1 MNKSIRLAIGCWLC
15 LLAITSQLVVSLK
28 HHLVLED
35 DHRVF
40 VSVSS
45 FGYLFGGRLEVI
57 VKNLT
62 IAPEPLLDKVEPE
75 FGFVLIKADMRRNT
89 FIINPEIPRS
99 TCALTDPR
107 RYFNQNLMTMRIV
120 PSDKRVL
127 VNCIGDN
134 KLPPIRQMPAQS
146 ESSSSSHG
154 SYKHIPVRRA
164 AVTDELSPPQENAT
178 TTNSIG
184 HGLQF
189 PNAESFIPEAR
200 IEIESS
206 HGCSSPT
213 KDLELQIHESRGRK
227 SYSFNFTMLI
237 DNLDYEGFYHFVFH
251 NCRGRGALVQES
263 QNNIYAFQRT
273 RFNLSMFLWETN
285 YPQNYL
291 SAGLMALPQMYFILS
306 VMFFLVGF
314 VWVNFISRQRENA
327 LKIHHL
333 MTTLVFAKA
342 SSLLFH
348 GINYHYIA
356 VYGQP
361 VVTWAY
367 LYYVTRSLKGALFFM
382 TLALIGSGWSFVKH
396 ILSEKDKKIILVIV
410 GLQVIAHVTEIVLDE
425 STEGEKNIELLA
437 EVVSLVDL
445 SCCIAILYPISW
457 SVRHLEEASRTDG
470 KAAINLKRLELFK
483 RFYVISTVYVYVT
496 RILTFVLISMLS
508 YRYSWLAQ
516 LIGELVTL
524 IYFIVTGMYFQPV
537 PTNPYL
543 LLSTDNDQE
552 EDILF
557 SVDAQ
562 EMSRLGDENLL
573 DTKNQET
580 EDLES
585 GLLDGGEGVRKK
597 VVRRL
602 VDDIV

>member
-1 MNKSIRLAIGCWLC
+1 MNSPIRLAIVWLC
-15 LLAITSQLVVSLK
+15 LLAALCNRAVVSLK

-45 FGYLFGGRLEVI
+45 FGYLLGGRLEVI

-62 IAPEPLLDKVEPE
+62 IAPPLLLNQVEPE

-89 FIINPEIPRS
+89 FIINPEIPRM

-107 RYFNQNLMTMRIV
+107 RYFNQNLMTMQVKPIQKKVKVR
-120 PSDKRVL
+120 
-127 VNCIGDN
+127 CIGDS
-134 KLPPIRQMPAQS
+134 KLPAILQMPVQS
-146 ESSSSSHG
+146 EKSTSPHG
-154 SYKHIPVRRA
+154 SYKHVPVKRA
-164 AVTDELSPPQENAT
+164 AGIEQDNTN
-178 TTNSIG
+178 TTNHMFNGILYPDAKKYDG
-184 HGLQF
+184 DY
-189 PNAESFIPEAR
+189 IPETR
-200 IEIESS
+200 IDDPS
-206 HGCSSPT
+206 HKCAAPT
-213 KDLELQIHESRGRK
+213 DDLELQIHESGGRR
-227 SYSFNFTMLI
+227 SYSFNFTMRI
-237 DNLDYEGFYHFVFH
+237 DRSEHEGFYHFVFH
-251 NCRGRGALVQES
+251 NCRGRGARVMVES
-263 QNNIYAFQRT
+263 DKVYAFQRT

-285 YPQNYL
+285 YPENYL
-291 SAGLMALPQMYFILS
+291 SAGVMALPQMYFILS
-306 VMFFLVGF
+306 VMFSLVGT

-333 MTTLVFAKA
+333 MTVLVFAKA

-470 KAAINLKRLELFK
+470 KAAINLKKLELFK
-483 RFYVISTVYVYVT
+483 RFYLISTVYVYVT
-496 RILTFVLISMLS
+496 RILTFVLLSMLS
-508 YRYSWLAQ
+508 YRYSWLAE
-516 LIGELVTL
+516 LIGELATL
-524 IYFIVTGMYFQPV
+524 IYFIITGMYFQPV

-562 EMSRLGDENLL
+562 EMSRLDDKDNAN
-573 DTKNQET
+573 TKEQGV
-580 EDLES
+580 EDPES
-585 GLLDGGEGVRKK
+585 VLLDGEVVVRKK
-597 VVRRL
+597 VTRRL
-602 VDDIV
+602 IDDIV